1 MNNQNLPLVSVL
13 IPSYNHENF
22 IEEAIMS
29 VLQQTYPN
37 IQLIVVDDG
46 STDNSPFI
54 IQRLQKEFGFE
65 YYQQKNHGLI
75 YTLNKLG
82 CLAKGDYISLFSS
95 DDVYSLEKIKTLVG
109 FLEEKKQYSMVYSKI
124 ATINS
129 ESDIISSIEENY
141 QQGCIFYNLLCG
153 DFFINSITTLIR
165 RDVYFKFDR
174 DDSYIDD
181 FQFWLKIAKSEK
193 IGFLNQ
199 VTAYYRKH
207 NNHLSSNLVKMQN
220 AEREILEKYSYE
232 EGYEYALNEWNVR
245 WMSSLACEN
254 RALAIKTYLPKLISL
269 RNLINIRFYKA
280 LARVVIGRKR
290 G

>member
-46 STDNSPFI
+46 STDSSPFI

-65 YYQQKNHGLI
+65 YYQQENHGLI

-95 DDVYSLEKIKTLVG
+95 DDVYSLEKIKISVD
-109 FLEEKKQYSMVYSKI
+109 FLEENKQYSMVYSKI
-124 ATINS
+124 ATMNS
-129 ESDIISSIEENY
+129 ESDVISSIEEKY
-141 QQGCIFYNLLCG
+141 QQGYIFYNLLCG

-181 FQFWLKIAKSEK
+181 FQFWLKISKSEK
-193 IGFLNQ
+193 IGFIDK
-199 VTAYYRKH
+199 VTAYYRRH
-207 NNHLSSNLVKMQN
+207 NNHLSSNLKKMQN
-220 AEREILEKYSYE
+220 AEREILEKYSKE
-232 EGYEYALNEWNVR
+232 PGYKYALNEWHIR

-254 RALAIKTYLPKLISL
+254 RLLAVKTYLPKLISL
-269 RNLINIRFYKA
+269 RNVINIRFYKA
-280 LARVVIGRKR
+280 LVRVIIGKRK